1 MNEENDMG
9 ESVKGAYSY
18 HDDDGKE
25 YSVTYTADENGFRPV
40 GAHIPA
46 IPPAIARSLAW
57 QATAKPWVCNEMKC
71 ILSIE

>member
-1 MNEENDMG
+1 MNEENEMG

-40 GAHIPA
+40 
-46 IPPAIARSLAW
+46 S
-57 QATAKPWVCNEMKC
+57 KN
-71 ILSIE
+71 SICELNFDSFYPFQIWLIFF